1 MILIDDCLKPNFKL
15 ELCKSY
21 LTLPTYNFWSG
32 WWNEPAR
39 NDVEY
44 VLELL
49 WKPYI
54 DINKYKN
61 GGLEYWARPLYNT
74 VNGLEWHQDD
84 ISDHERANN
93 YQLADLSL
101 IYYPKVSDDCLGG
114 FLEISNYSRRESYQT
129 SVDATK
135 NIDQVMVERIRPLT
149 DRCII
154 FDSAQLHRVS
164 PQYRG
169 KRFNLAS
176 TLWKTK
182 HKRFDVSENLI
193 FRQVDVVPVD
203 WEYKHQLNINKG

>member
-1 MILIDDCLKPNFKL
+1 MIVIDDYLKPNFQL

-32 WWNEPAR
+32 WWNEPPR

-54 DINKYKN
+54 DIDKYKD
-61 GGLEYWARPLYNT
+61 GGLEYWSRPLYNT
-74 VNGLEWHQDD
+74 VNALEWHQDD
-84 ISDHERANN
+84 ISDHERENN
-93 YQLADLSL
+93 YELADLSL
-101 IYYPKVSDDCLGG
+101 IYYPKVSHDSLGG
-114 FLEISNYSRRESYQT
+114 FLEIAPYNERGTYES
-129 SVDATK
+129 SIRATK
-135 NIDQVMVERIRPLT
+135 NIDQVQVERIRPLT
-149 DRCII
+149 DRCVI

-169 KRFNLAS
+169 KRYNLAS

-182 HKRFDVSENLI
+182 HKRFDVSENLV

-203 WEYKHQLNINKG
+203 WEYKYERNIKK

>member
-1 MILIDDCLKPNFKL
+1 M
-15 ELCKSY
+15 
-21 LTLPTYNFWSG
+21 
-32 WWNEPAR
+32 
-39 NDVEY
+39 
-44 VLELL
+44 L

-84 ISDHERANN
+84 ISDHERAKN

-135 NIDQVMVERIRPLT
+135 NIDQVMVERIRPVT

-169 KRFNLAS
+169 QRFNLAS

-182 HKRFDVSENLI
+182 HKRFDVSENLV
-193 FRQVDVVPVD
+193 FRQEDVVPVD
-203 WEYKHQLNINKG
+203 WEYKYQLNIKD

>member
-1 MILIDDCLKPNFKL
+1 M
-15 ELCKSY
+15 
-21 LTLPTYNFWSG
+21 
-32 WWNEPAR
+32 
-39 NDVEY
+39 
-44 VLELL
+44 
-49 WKPYI
+49 
-54 DINKYKN
+54 
-61 GGLEYWARPLYNT
+61 
-74 VNGLEWHQDD
+74 
-84 ISDHERANN
+84 
-93 YQLADLSL
+93 
-101 IYYPKVSDDCLGG
+101 
-114 FLEISNYSRRESYQT
+114 EISNYSLRESYQT

-193 FRQVDVVPVD
+193 FPSKKRYTSSSLALIIIVSNNVFFFG
-203 WEYKHQLNINKG
+203 I